1 MMSEELATYKYAVF
15 MEISGHRKSLDI
27 YIKNILKV
35 TQLELG
41 TKNDICI
48 LQL

>member
-1 MMSEELATYKYAVF
+1 MMSEELAMYKYAVF
-15 MEISGHRKSLDI
+15 MEISGHRMSLDI

-35 TQLELG
+35 GLELG
-41 TKNDICI
+41 TKNHICI